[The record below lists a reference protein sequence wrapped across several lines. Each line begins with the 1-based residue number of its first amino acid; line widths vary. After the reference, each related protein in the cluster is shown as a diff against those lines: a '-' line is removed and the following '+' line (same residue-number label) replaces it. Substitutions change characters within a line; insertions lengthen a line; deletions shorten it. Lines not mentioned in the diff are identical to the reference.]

1 MKFNVLSQT
10 GNECAWIRH
19 TAHKLCVG
27 GCLFAPC
34 SVSVG
39 ALPELL
45 VGLWFCYLLRFVL
58 CDSISD
64 SSVFGLTGVLE
75 RPESHN
81 NR

>member
-1 MKFNVLSQT
+1 MP
-10 GNECAWIRH
+10 GIRH

-45 VGLWFCYLLRFVL
+45 GGSLVLLTPEVG
-58 CDSISD
+58 
-64 SSVFGLTGVLE
+64 SV
-75 RPESHN
+75 
-81 NR
+81 